1 MPSILGLS
9 IAIQTQ
15 QVVGAAPPVTT
26 NIRITEDDFN
36 RVTEDG
42 QTRETE

>member
-1 MPSILGLS
+1 MPSIFGIS
-9 IAIQTQ
+9 IAIQSQ
-15 QVVGAAPPVTT
+15 QLSGGVPPVVT

-42 QTRETE
+42 DTRETE